1 MHGTCACSAA
11 LPKNR
16 ANSRSADATG
26 TRRRSGERIARS
38 QAPGRAQ
45 GTAGHGGGAQ
55 AAPEVA
61 IATGT
66 LAELYLGAG
75 RNQALDALLAR
86 ESGDGL
92 LLRDTDRTLAR
103 LIGALLTEA
112 RASSALFADAHPVAV
127 AVEAGG
133 GIVQTADPDNLGRL
147 AAPYRTVVIEPLAQ
161 RKSLPA
167 RGARHRPPVSSN
179 VTALIPRTN
188 HQVRPPRAW
197 RTA

>member
-1 MHGTCACSAA
+1 MRLVLDAEAVNALLDPRHPAERKVRLAMEAA
-11 LPKNR
+11 
-16 ANSRSADATG
+16 
-26 TRRRSGERIARS
+26 RRLRR
-38 QAPGRAQ
+38 
-45 GTAGHGGGAQ
+45 
-55 AAPEVA
+55 EVA

-66 LAELYLGAG
+66 LAELYRGAG

-133 GIVQTADPDNLGRL
+133 GVVQTADPDDLGKL

-161 RKSLPA
+161 RKS
-167 RGARHRPPVSSN
+167 
-179 VTALIPRTN
+179 
-188 HQVRPPRAW
+188 
-197 RTA
+197 

>member
-1 MHGTCACSAA
+1 MEAA
-11 LPKNR
+11 
-16 ANSRSADATG
+16 
-26 TRRRSGERIARS
+26 RRLRR
-38 QAPGRAQ
+38 
-45 GTAGHGGGAQ
+45 
-55 AAPEVA
+55 EVA

-66 LAELYLGAG
+66 LAELYRGAG

-112 RASSALFADAHPVAV
+112 GASSALFADAHPVAV

-133 GIVQTADPDNLGRL
+133 GIVQTADPDNLSRL

-161 RKSLPA
+161 RNGWPA
-167 RGARHRPPVSSN
+167 
-179 VTALIPRTN
+179 
-188 HQVRPPRAW
+188 
-197 RTA
+197 